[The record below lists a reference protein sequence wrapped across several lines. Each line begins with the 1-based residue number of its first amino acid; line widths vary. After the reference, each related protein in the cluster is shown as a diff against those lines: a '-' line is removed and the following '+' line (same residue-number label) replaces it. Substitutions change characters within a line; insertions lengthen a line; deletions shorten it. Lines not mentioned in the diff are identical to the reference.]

1 MSCLFNSYDPYFKQ
15 PFGAVRAGQTVH
27 LTLCIPEE
35 LGYVDPH
42 LVLQKEGKYD
52 VPVHYRMKFD
62 GQTPH
67 QNHFSVDVVL
77 GDPGLYFYYFDL
89 YTDFR
94 RIVRGADNCGVVSWQ
109 EGESWQITVYEPDF
123 QTPECIKGKV
133 FYQIFPDRFC
143 EGIENKPM
151 PFPDR
156 LYQAD
161 KHAEPFWQPN
171 ETGGHLNEDYFG
183 GDLEGI
189 RIKLPYLREMGVDY
203 LYLNPIFEAHS
214 NHRYNTADYLNV
226 DPLLGTNEEFEVL
239 CREAAKYGIG
249 IVLDGVFSH
258 TGSDSR
264 YFNREGRYGEG
275 GAYRDPNSPYRSWYD
290 FDPKY
295 KGGYRSWWGF
305 ETLPEV
311 NEETPS
317 FVEFI
322 TGEGGVIDTW
332 LRRGA
337 AGFRLDVAD
346 ELPDE
351 FIEKIRTA
359 VKRVSPEKFLLGE
372 VWEDATTKFGFD
384 HRRTYLLGKGLD
396 SVMNYP
402 FKNSVLDF
410 VKGKPAQQEF
420 LRADPLDSGANL
432 FNKVVRQ
439 LVGHIQTEACGTAP
453 QPCVNDTALA
463 GDELHI
469 GGVLFVHLG
478 QGLEAPPAAVAALIL
493 GVKIVPAAVGGV
505 GVAVSAAVTI
515 AAFAVEIAAV
525 GTGVAEHTV
534 QHDANAVL
542 GGLAAEHLKLLV
554 GAQQRVYV
562 EIVGGVVAVVGV
574 RLKDGVEVKVV
585 HPHLPQIGQLDADAF
600 QVAAEIVLVQVAA
613 GLVGLPEGF
622 GVFVGLI
629 QPVRE
634 RHGLVLNALAE
645 PVREDLIEHLAL
657 DALRGLETGIV
668 DGDLPLFAFLP
679 ADNAAVV
686 RPAVDA
692 AEVGVEVEVVEVQA
706 RVVQRQLHGKVVL
719 LGGLAVELHAV
730 VHRHVIF
737 SLFLEHQMRIDIA
750 QLFRDAKGQAHGLTG
765 PQCAKGLLEIGV
777 VAI

>member
-1 MSCLFNSYDPYFKQ
+1 MPEQPTHTFFNSRCAEYKT
-15 PFGAVRAGQTVH
+15 PFGAVPAGQTVTWR
-27 LTLCIPEE
+27 LTVPER

-42 LVLQKEGKYD
+42 LVLTKDRED
-52 VPVHYRMKFD
+52 PVHYRMDFD
-62 GQTPH
+62 GQTPGV
-67 QNHFSVDVVL
+67 NHFVFQLAPTTS
-77 GDPGLYFYYFDL
+77 GLYFYHFDL

-94 RIVRGADNCGVVSWQ
+94 KIYRTANG
-109 EGESWQITVYEPDF
+109 EGELTWVNGLDWQLTVYEPDF
-123 QTPECIKGKV
+123 KTPDWIKDGTM
-133 FYQIFPDRFC
+133 YQIFPDRFC
-143 EGIENKPM
+143 EGVENKPM

-311 NEETPS
+311 DEETPS
-317 FVEFI
+317 YVEFI
-322 TGEGGVIDTW
+322 TGPGGVIDTW

-351 FIEKIRTA
+351 FIEKVRAA

-384 HRRTYLLGKGLD
+384 KRRTYLLGKGLD
-396 SVMNYP
+396 AVMNYP
-402 FKNSVLDF
+402 LGQSIKDFWIDKSLTNEDFEYTINRCYTSYMQQTNDVLF
-410 VKGKPAQQEF
+410 N
-420 LRADPLDSGANL
+420 LLDSHDTKRLRSDVKNL
-432 FNKVVRQ
+432 
-439 LVGHIQTEACGTAP
+439 
-453 QPCVNDTALA
+453 
-463 GDELHI
+463 DEYFAQI
-469 GGVLFVHLG
+469 AVLFAMPG
-478 QGLEAPPAAVAALIL
+478 SPCIYYG
-493 GVKIVPAAVGGV
+493 
-505 GVAVSAAVTI
+505 T
-515 AAFAVEIAAV
+515 EIAMEGSYDPDCRRCMPWSDIEA
-525 GTGVAEHTV
+525 GKYAERSRIISTLIHLRR
-534 QHDANAVL
+534 QEPLLKSRNFHFPNDY
-542 GGLAAEHLKLLV
+542 AAYR
-554 GAQQRVYV
+554 RVIQFQKVDFPDCYV
-562 EIVGGVVAVVGV
+562 E
-574 RLKDGVEVKVV
+574 
-585 HPHLPQIGQLDADAF
+585 
-600 QVAAEIVLVQVAA
+600 VLINCC
-613 GLVGLPEGF
+613 E
-622 GVFVGLI
+622 
-629 QPVRE
+629 
-634 RHGLVLNALAE
+634 
-645 PVREDLIEHLAL
+645 ED
-657 DALRGLETGIV
+657 
-668 DGDLPLFAFLP
+668 
-679 ADNAAVV
+679 
-686 RPAVDA
+686 
-692 AEVGVEVEVVEVQA
+692 VEVV
-706 RVVQRQLHGKVVL
+706 
-719 LGGLAVELHAV
+719 
-730 VHRHVIF
+730 
-737 SLFLEHQMRIDIA
+737 
-750 QLFRDAKGQAHGLTG
+750 
-765 PQCAKGLLEIGV
+765 PQGEILLERHYIDSTLLSNG
-777 VAI
+777 ILIRRIRK

>member
-15 PFGAVRAGQTVH
+15 PFGALRAGQTVR

-62 GQTPH
+62 GQTPQ
-67 QNHFSVDVVL
+67 QNHFSVEL
-77 GDPGLYFYYFDL
+77 PLNDPGLYFYYFDL

-94 RIVRGADNCGVVSWQ
+94 RIYRGPDNCGVVSWQ
-109 EGESWQITVYEPDF
+109 EGEKWQITVYDAGF

-264 YFNREGRYGEG
+264 YFNREGRYGDG
-275 GAYRDPNSPYRSWYD
+275 GAYRDPSSPYRSWYD

-317 FVEFI
+317 YVEFI

-346 ELPDE
+346 ELPDC
-351 FIEKIRTA
+351 FIDDLRVA
-359 VKRVSPEKFLLGE
+359 VKTEKPEGILLGE
-372 VWEDATTKFGFD
+372 VWEDATTKFSYGT
-384 HRRTYLLGKGLD
+384 RRRYLLGVQLD

-402 FKNSVLDF
+402 F
-410 VKGKPAQQEF
+410 AE
-420 LRADPLDSGANL
+420 
-432 FNKVVRQ
+432 
-439 LVGHIQTEACGTAP
+439 
-453 QPCVNDTALA
+453 
-463 GDELHI
+463 
-469 GGVLFVHLG
+469 
-478 QGLEAPPAAVAALIL
+478 
-493 GVKIVPAAVGGV
+493 
-505 GVAVSAAVTI
+505 AVTD
-515 AAFAVEIAAV
+515 FARN
-525 GTGVAEHTV
+525 GVAESFESSVMTIIENYPKEALDVLMNHIGT
-534 QHDANAVL
+534 HDTERAITKIA
-542 GGLAAEHLKLLV
+542 GEKSDYRDRQWQSEHSLSEEEYKRGVKLLKLCAAIQYTLPGV
-554 GAQQRVYV
+554 PCVYYGD
-562 EIVGGVVAVVGV
+562 EAGMQGYKDPFNRAFFPWGRENRELQNYYI
-574 RLKDGVEVKVV
+574 RL
-585 HPHLPQIGQLDADAF
+585 
-600 QVAAEIVLVQVAA
+600 
-613 GLVGLPEGF
+613 
-622 GVFVGLI
+622 
-629 QPVRE
+629 
-634 RHGLVLNALAE
+634 
-645 PVREDLIEHLAL
+645 
-657 DALRGLETGIV
+657 
-668 DGDLPLFAFLP
+668 
-679 ADNAAVV
+679 
-686 RPAVDA
+686 
-692 AEVGVEVEVVEVQA
+692 
-706 RVVQRQLHGKVVL
+706 GKVRRSTDCLKEGEFIPVSSVLSCVCFERRGKNDSCLLIANRNEQDITYYLPPRWQNTSEVL
-719 LGGLAVELHAV
+719 LGESVDSSVLVPGLSAVILKKE
-730 VHRHVIF
+730 
-737 SLFLEHQMRIDIA
+737 
-750 QLFRDAKGQAHGLTG
+750 TT
-765 PQCAKGLLEIGV
+765 
-777 VAI
+777 

>member
-15 PFGAVRAGQTVH
+15 PFGAVRAGQSVH

-42 LVLQKEGKYD
+42 LVIQKEGKYD
-52 VPVHYRMKFD
+52 VPVYYRMKFD
-62 GQTPH
+62 GQTPK
-67 QNHFSVDVVL
+67 QNHFSVDVTLNDV
-77 GDPGLYFYYFDL
+77 GLYFYYFDL

-94 RIVRGADNCGVVSWQ
+94 RIVRGPDNCGVVSWQ
-109 EGESWQITVYEPDF
+109 DGDKWQITVYEADF
-123 QTPECIKGKV
+123 RTPETFKGKV

-143 EGIENKPM
+143 EGVENKPM

-203 LYLNPIFEAHS
+203 LYLTPIFEAHS

-226 DPLLGTNEEFEVL
+226 DPLLGTNEDFETL
-239 CREAAKYGIG
+239 CAEARKYGIG

-264 YFNREGRYGEG
+264 YFNREGRYGDG

-359 VKRVSPEKFLLGE
+359 VKRVGPEKFLLGE
-372 VWEDATTKFGFD
+372 VWEDATTKEAFD
-384 HRRTYLLGKGLD
+384 HRRTYLRGHGLD
-396 SVMNYP
+396 ATMNYP
-402 FKNSVLDF
+402 FRN
-410 VKGKPAQQEF
+410 
-420 LRADPLDSGANL
+420 
-432 FNKVVRQ
+432 
-439 LVGHIQTEACGTAP
+439 
-453 QPCVNDTALA
+453 
-463 GDELHI
+463 
-469 GGVLFVHLG
+469 
-478 QGLEAPPAAVAALIL
+478 AAVAFAR
-493 GVKIVPAAVGGV
+493 GEDASAVGEQIMSICENYPKPALDCAMNFLSTHDTERGIT
-505 GVAVSAAVTI
+505 AI
-515 AAFAVEIAAV
+515 AGEP
-525 GTGVAEHTV
+525 
-534 QHDANAVL
+534 AN
-542 GGLAAEHLKLLV
+542 GRDRYWQSKRMIPGD
-554 GAQQRVYV
+554 R
-562 EIVGGVVAVVGV
+562 I
-574 RLKDGVEVKVV
+574 D
-585 HPHLPQIGQLDADAF
+585 
-600 QVAAEIVLVQVAA
+600 
-613 GLVGLPEGF
+613 
-622 GVFVGLI
+622 
-629 QPVRE
+629 
-634 RHGLVLNALAE
+634 
-645 PVREDLIEHLAL
+645 
-657 DALRGLETGIV
+657 DALR
-668 DGDLPLFAFLP
+668 
-679 ADNAAVV
+679 
-686 RPAVDA
+686 R
-692 AEVGVEVEVVEVQA
+692 
-706 RVVQRQLHGKVVL
+706 VL
-719 LGGLAVELHAV
+719 LAYAMLYTLPGVPCVYYG
-730 VHRHVIF
+730 
-737 SLFLEHQMRIDIA
+737 D
-750 QLFRDAKGQAHGLTG
+750 
-765 PQCAKGLLEIGV
+765 EIGMQGYRDPFNRAYFDWNSTERRLRV
-777 VAI
+777 PLTNLARLRRSCDAFDGGSMELVEASADVLHYRRVGKEQSAEIILNNGPHLIVRTAFGKQTEVNPGGFTILVEDNQPQHVGYFKYY